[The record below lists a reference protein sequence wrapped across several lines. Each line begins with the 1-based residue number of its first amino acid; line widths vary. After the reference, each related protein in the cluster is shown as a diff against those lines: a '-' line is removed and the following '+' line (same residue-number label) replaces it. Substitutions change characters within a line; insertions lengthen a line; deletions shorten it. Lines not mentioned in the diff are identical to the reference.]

1 MASENVPRKRVY
13 IAGPMTG
20 LPEKN
25 YPAFNKA
32 AQALRDKGYAVLNP
46 IDVDVNIP
54 EGYSPPY
61 DWFLRQT
68 MQMLCRADAM
78 ALLPDWEQSTG
89 AMVEW
94 QFAKA
99 CGMDIRLISEWLT
112 GAMIVPLTEPTC

>member
-1 MASENVPRKRVY
+1 MRKRVY
-13 IAGPMTG
+13 VCGPMSG

-46 IDVDVNIP
+46 VDIDHLIP
-54 EGYSPPY
+54 EDGHPTY

-68 MQMLCRADAM
+68 MRMLCDADAV

-99 CGMDIRLISEWLT
+99 CDMDVRLLSDWL
-112 GAMIVPLTEPTC
+112 VDKPLVEVTVSEPTC